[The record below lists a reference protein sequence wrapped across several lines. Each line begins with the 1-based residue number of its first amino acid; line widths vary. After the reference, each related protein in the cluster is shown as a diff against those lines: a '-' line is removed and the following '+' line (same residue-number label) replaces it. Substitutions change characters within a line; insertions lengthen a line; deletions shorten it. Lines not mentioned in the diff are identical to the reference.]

1 MAWLQRLFALLAGL
15 ISAVVGV
22 VLLAAAA
29 GWVPGAWLIRPLDF
43 LLASWRLQLW
53 GTGLIALG
61 IGLGAL
67 LMGAGAKERRREP
80 VVTETELGRV
90 AISRR
95 AVERLV
101 ERAAH
106 SVDGVRSVQ
115 VDLEQTEEGL
125 IVSLVMDVAPDVSL
139 PTVSHD
145 VQSGVESYLKQTSG
159 LKAHRVNVEIR
170 QVAEDEARKEKDKE
184 LVRE

>member
-1 MAWLQRLFALLAGL
+1 MSWLQRLFALLAGL
-15 ISAVVGV
+15 ISAVFGV

-29 GWVPGAWLIRPLDF
+29 GWVPGEWLIRPLDF

-53 GTGLIALG
+53 GAGLIALG

-67 LMGAGAKERRREP
+67 LGAGPRERRREP
-80 VVTETELGRV
+80 LVTETELGRV

-101 ERAAH
+101 ERAAR
-106 SVDGVRSVQ
+106 SVDGVRAVQ
-115 VDLEQTEEGL
+115 VDLEQTQEGL
-125 IVSLVMDVAPDVSL
+125 IVSLIMDVAPDVSL
-139 PTVSHD
+139 PTVSHE
-145 VQSGVESYLKQTSG
+145 VQTGVESYLKQTSG

-170 QVAEDEARKEKDKE
+170 QVAEDEARKE